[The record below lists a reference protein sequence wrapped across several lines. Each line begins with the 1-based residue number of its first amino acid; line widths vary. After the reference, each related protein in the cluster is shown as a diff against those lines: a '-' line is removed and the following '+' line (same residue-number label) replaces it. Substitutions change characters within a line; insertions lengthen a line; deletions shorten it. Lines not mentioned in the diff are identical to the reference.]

1 MLFCAAASRAV
12 GERISVTDAPA
23 DPCGNLLTEFREF
36 GAVGARVQLDRAT
49 GRSRGF
55 GFVMFADEKG
65 LRDAI
70 AAMDKTDVDGRRI
83 SVTRAIPQNE
93 TAPGTPAAA
102 LQRGSRGGGGGTSQF
117 PMVLNCT
124 SFCILLIIE
133 QGIISTASILH
144 RWAFLPFERSVMS
157 CACQHLHANVMQA
170 SGMVVAGIA
179 AAVAA
184 AAAAT
189 AAARQVAMAAGIA
202 T

>member
-1 MLFCAAASRAV
+1 MLSCAAASRAA
-12 GERISVTDAPA
+12 GERISVTCAPA
-23 DPCGNLLTEFREF
+23 HPCGNLLAEFREF

-102 LQRGSRGGGGGTSQF
+102 LQRGSRGGGGGGAAQF
-117 PMVLNCT
+117 SSVLT
-124 SFCILLIIE
+124 CISGCVPLIAE
-133 QGIISTASILH
+133 EGIACSANKSALIVCFH
-144 RWAFLPFERSVMS
+144 PFECSVMS
-157 CACQHLHANVMQA
+157 RVHVNVRMPM
-170 SGMVVAGIA
+170 SCRR
-179 AAVAA
+179 AVWWW
-184 AAAAT
+184 
-189 AAARQVAMAAGIA
+189 RRV
-202 T
+202 